1 MIIKTER
8 DYTRVSDEEWL
19 RLSAKLKTIA
29 GIYVGSDRTCRR
41 FIDGVLWILRV
52 GGQWRS
58 LPAERG
64 RWNSVFKRFSRWSF
78 GANFMSG
85 WRKRLICKRFRLIA
99 RSRERTLAQRERR
112 QAMLLLKHWGDHA
125 VDLAAKFGRRQQ
137 VRLAAVAK

>member
-29 GIYVGSDRTCRR
+29 GIYVGSDRACRR

-64 RWNSVFKRFSRWSF
+64 RWNSVFKRFSRWSLLGVWSQLRKYSVNPSGSEDF
-78 GANFMSG
+78 LHQAGRIGSANMNG
-85 WRKRLICKRFRLIA
+85 
-99 RSRERTLAQRERR
+99 
-112 QAMLLLKHWGDHA
+112 
-125 VDLAAKFGRRQQ
+125 
-137 VRLAAVAK
+137 